1 MRALAPVPNA
11 VVIGPPGSI
20 TIAWRDGRSDLHRA
34 RDLRLACPCAHCVH
48 ELTGRPLL
56 DPASVPAEL
65 TAVDGKRVG
74 NYAWQFLWSDGHRTG
89 LYSFALLRSLGD
101 TGRAH

>member
-1 MRALAPVPNA
+1 MRTVAPVPSS
-11 VVIGPPGSI
+11 VVIGPPGRI
-20 TIAWRDGRSDLHRA
+20 AIAWRDGRSDLHAA

-48 ELTGRPLL
+48 EVTGRPLL
-56 DPASVPAEL
+56 DPASVPADL

-89 LYSFALLRSLGD
+89 LYSFTLLRGLGE
-101 TGRAH
+101 TSPS